1 MKNVLIA
8 LAAAILVVLYLF
20 PYTWMVLSA
29 FRYPAD
35 TLSLP
40 PQFLFEISFEG
51 FRKVFR
57 QSNFGLYLLNSLFIT
72 VCSVAITM
80 LIATPAAYALVRISR
95 GGATFLLAVLIARMI
110 PAIALVVPIY
120 IIGSLTRQLDT
131 YQIMIMVNVAFNLPF
146 AIWLVRGFFMD
157 MPANLVEAARLEGA
171 SEWQVLTKVLAP
183 LARGGIFATSVFVF
197 VGAWNEFLFALILT
211 SGRTTTAPVA
221 LLSFRTSQGIEWDT
235 ISAGAF
241 MVSLPVIVFA
251 FIMQRYL
258 VEGLTMGAVK

>member
-1 MKNVLIA
+1 
-8 LAAAILVVLYLF
+8 
-20 PYTWMVLSA
+20 MVLSA

-35 TLSLP
+35 TLALP
-40 PQFLFEISFEG
+40 PRLIFEVSFDG
-51 FRKVFR
+51 FVKVFR
-57 QSNFGLYLLNSLFIT
+57 QSTFGLYLLNSLFIT

-80 LIATPAAYALVRISR
+80 LMAAPAAYGLMRMSYSGKA
-95 GGATFLLAVLIARMI
+95 FLLALLIARMI

-120 IIGSLTRQLDT
+120 IIGNLTRQLDT
-131 YQIMIMVNVAFNLPF
+131 YQIMIVVTVAFNLPF
-146 AIWLVRGFFMD
+146 AIWMVRGFFLD
-157 MPANLVEAARLEGA
+157 LPPNLVDAARIDGA
-171 SEWQVLTKVLAP
+171 TEWQVLTMVVAP
-183 LARGGIFATSVFVF
+183 LARGGIFATAVFVF

-211 SGRTTTAPVA
+211 SGNTSTATVA

-241 MVSLPVIVFA
+241 MVSLPVIIFA

>member
-1 MKNVLIA
+1 MKKLLVVGSV
-8 LAAAILVVLYLF
+8 AILVFIYLF

-35 TLSLP
+35 TLALP
-40 PQFLFEISFEG
+40 PRLFFEVTLDG
-51 FRKVFR
+51 FTKVFR
-57 QSNFGLYLLNSLFIT
+57 QSTFGLYLLNSLFIT

-80 LIATPAAYALVRISR
+80 LIATPAAYGLVRVSR
-95 GGATFLLAVLIARMI
+95 GGSAFLVTLLIARMI

-120 IIGSLTRQLDT
+120 IIGNLTRQLDT
-131 YQIMIMVNVAFNLPF
+131 YQIMIVVTVAFNLPF
-146 AIWLVRGFFMD
+146 AIWMVRGFFLD
-157 MPANLVEAARLEGA
+157 LPANLVDAARIDGA
-171 SEWQVLTKVLAP
+171 TEWEVLTQVVAP
-183 LARGGIFATSVFVF
+183 LSRGGIFATAVFVF

-211 SGRTTTAPVA
+211 SGKTTTATVA

-241 MVSLPVIVFA
+241 MVSLPVIIFA

>member
-1 MKNVLIA
+1 VKKYLFL
-8 LAAAILVVLYLF
+8 LAVFFLVILYLF

-35 TLSLP
+35 TLALP
-40 PQFLFEISFEG
+40 PRLFFEISLDG
-51 FRKVFR
+51 FRKVFI
-57 QSNFGLYLLNSLFIT
+57 QSTFGLYLMNSLIIT
-72 VCSVAITM
+72 LASVAMTM
-80 LIATPAAYALVRISR
+80 LVATPAAYALVRISR
-95 GGATFLLAVLIARMI
+95 GGTAFLLTVLITRMI

-120 IIGSLTRQLDT
+120 IIGSLTQQLAT
-131 YQIMIMVNVAFNLPF
+131 YQIMIVVTVAFNLPF
-146 AIWLVRGFFMD
+146 AIWMVRGFFMD
-157 MPANLVEAARLEGA
+157 LPANLVEAARIDGA
-171 SEWQVLTKVLAP
+171 REWEVLTRVVAP
-183 LARGGIFATSVFVF
+183 LTRGGIFATAVFVF

-211 SGRTTTAPVA
+211 SGKTTTATVA

>member
-1 MKNVLIA
+1 MKKVLI
-8 LAAAILVVLYLF
+8 LGSVSILVFIYLF

-40 PQFLFEISFEG
+40 PKLIFEVSLDG
-51 FRKVFR
+51 FVKVFR
-57 QSNFGLYLLNSLFIT
+57 QSTFGLYLLNSLFIT

-80 LIATPAAYALVRISR
+80 LIATPAAYGLVRVSR
-95 GGATFLLAVLIARMI
+95 GGSAFLLTLLIARMI
-110 PAIALVVPIY
+110 PAIALVVPVY
-120 IIGSLTRQLDT
+120 IIGNLTRQLDT
-131 YQIMIMVNVAFNLPF
+131 YQIMIVVTVAFNLPF
-146 AIWLVRGFFMD
+146 AIWMVRGFLLD
-157 MPANLVEAARLEGA
+157 LPANLVDAARIDGA
-171 SEWQVLTKVLAP
+171 SEWQVLTQVVTP
-183 LARGGIFATSVFVF
+183 LSRGGIFATAVFVF

-211 SGRTTTAPVA
+211 SGKTTTATVA

-241 MVSLPVIVFA
+241 MVSLPVIIFA